1 MMKKVVFLDLDNTLL
16 PIDEALFYQLYFGEL
31 GRYFAP
37 FGIHP
42 QLLIDAILQGTA
54 AMRANV
60 SEKTNMDVFWE
71 TFSIHLPQETPF
83 VQSHLKTFY
92 TTRFPEV
99 KKSASLD
106 ARSVQLIHHLKQ
118 KGLRLILATNP
129 LFPAL
134 ATHQRVA
141 WAGLDVA
148 MFEKITTMENA
159 KRCKPNPDYFIE
171 LMKEA
176 NVTAREVLMIG
187 NDWIEDTAASHV
199 GIKTIIVLDHAMKE
213 KPTDITCESMT
224 MDHLLL
230 SIDSILENNQ

>member
-37 FGIHP
+37 FGVNP
-42 QLLIDAILQGTA
+42 KLLIDAILQGTA
-54 AMRANV
+54 AMRANE
-60 SEKTNMDVFWE
+60 SEKTNMEVFWQ

-92 TTRFPEV
+92 TTKFPEV

-106 ARSVQLIHHLKQ
+106 ARSVQFVHRLQ
-118 KGLRLILATNP
+118 EKGLRLILATNP

-141 WAGLDVA
+141 WAGLDVN

-159 KRCKPNPDYFIE
+159 KRCKPNPEYFIE

-176 NVTAREVLMIG
+176 HVHADEVLMIG
-187 NDWIEDTAASHV
+187 NDWVEDTAAARV
-199 GIKTIIVLDHAMKE
+199 GIQTTIVSDHATKE
-213 KPTDITCESMT
+213 KPHDVVCESMT
-224 MDHLLL
+224 MDDLLL
-230 SIDSILENNQ
+230 KIDSIL